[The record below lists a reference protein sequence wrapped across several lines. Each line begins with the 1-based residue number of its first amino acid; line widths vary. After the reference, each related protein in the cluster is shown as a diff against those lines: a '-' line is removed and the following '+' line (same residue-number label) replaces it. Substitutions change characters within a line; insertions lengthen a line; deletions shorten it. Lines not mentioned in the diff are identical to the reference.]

1 MNYLTRRAVVA
12 ALAATTALASP
23 SFAVAQSDDPIT
35 LVVPYGAGGLID
47 GIVRQVADMMSRD
60 LGQPVLV
67 ENKPGAN
74 GIVGAQYVAS
84 ADADGLT
91 YLVGA
96 TGPISLNILLRPNL
110 PYGLDD
116 FTPVAT
122 MLSGPLTV
130 SVPANIGVEKIE
142 DLVTHANDTGRPL
155 RYATL
160 GPGSVTHL
168 FGLMLESELGV
179 EMADVAY
186 RNNPSA
192 LVDLMGGQ
200 AELNFSSP
208 ISLLEHQKSGD
219 LKILAVTT
227 PERMEQFPD
236 IPTTTELGYPNLV
249 SSFWFGL
256 MAPDGSPQEMVDKV
270 AASTEK
276 AMSDPDLQAQMEQVG
291 MIPEPGGPD
300 ALQAQLDSDMK
311 VWGKVVQNNEIVLE

>member
-1 MNYLTRRAVVA
+1 MNYLTRRGAIA
-12 ALAATTALASP
+12 ALAATAAFTP
-23 SFAVAQSDDPIT
+23 TFATAQSSDPIT

-47 GIVRQVADMMSRD
+47 GIVRQVADMMSKD

-84 ADADGLT
+84 ADPDGLT

-122 MLSGPLTV
+122 MLSGPLSV
-130 SVPANIGVEKIE
+130 AVPANIGVEKIE
-142 DLVTHANDTGRPL
+142 DLVTYANDTGKPL

-168 FGLMLESELGV
+168 FGLILESELGV
-179 EMADVAY
+179 DMADVAY
-186 RNNPSA
+186 RNNTSA

-219 LKILAVTT
+219 LKILALTT

-256 MAPDGSPQEMVDKV
+256 MAPDGTPQEMVDKV
-270 AASTEK
+270 SAATEK
-276 AMSDPDLQAQMEQVG
+276 AMNDSELQAQMEKVG

-311 VWGKVVQNNEIVLE
+311 VWGKVVEDNEIVLE

>member
-23 SFAVAQSDDPIT
+23 NFAVAQSDDPIT

-130 SVPANIGVEKIE
+130 AVPANIGVEKIE

-219 LKILAVTT
+219 LKILAITT

-256 MAPDGSPQEMVDKV
+256 MAPDGTPQEMVDKV

>member
-1 MNYLTRRAVVA
+1 MKFNRRAAIA
-12 ALAATTALASP
+12 ALAATAA
-23 SFAVAQSDDPIT
+23 FATPQTVMAQSDDPIT
-35 LVVPYGAGGLID
+35 FVVPYGAGGLID
-47 GIVRQVADMMSRD
+47 GIVRQVADMMTKD

-84 ADADGLT
+84 AKPDGHTMLI
-91 YLVGA
+91 GA
-96 TGPISLNILLRPNL
+96 TGPISLNVLLRPNL
-110 PYGLDD
+110 TFGLDD
-116 FTPVAT
+116 FAPVAT
-122 MLSGPLTV
+122 MLSGPL
-130 SVPANIGVEKIE
+130 SVAVPSKIGVDKIE
-142 DLVTHANDTGRPL
+142 DLVDYANKTGKPL

-168 FGLMLESELGV
+168 FGLTMAKELGV

-186 RNNPSA
+186 RNNSSA
-192 LVDLMGGQ
+192 LVDLIGGQ

-219 LKILAVTT
+219 LKILALTT

-256 MAPDGSPQEMVDKV
+256 MAPAGTPQEMIDRVS
-270 AASTEK
+270 AATEK
-276 AMSDPDLQAQMEQVG
+276 AMSDPDLQAQMLKVG
-291 MIPEPGGPD
+291 MIPEPGGPAD
-300 ALQAQLDSDMK
+300 LQKQLDSDMTF
-311 VWGKVVQNNEIVLE
+311 WGAVVKDNEIVLQ

>member
-1 MNYLTRRAVVA
+1 MTTFTRRAAVA
-12 ALAATTALASP
+12 LLAATALTAP
-23 SFAVAQSDDPIT
+23 HVAAAQDGEPIT

-47 GIVRQVADMMSRD
+47 GIARQVADMMTQD

-84 ADADGLT
+84 SEPDGHTL
-91 YLVGA
+91 LIGA
-96 TGPISLNILLRPNL
+96 TGPISLNVLLRPNL
-110 PYGLDD
+110 PYGLED
-116 FTPVAT
+116 FTPVAP

-130 SVPANIGVEKIE
+130 SVPANIGVDKIE
-142 DLVTHANDTGRPL
+142 DLVSYAEETGKPL

-168 FGLMLESELGV
+168 FGLTLAGELGV

-186 RNNPSA
+186 RNNTSA

-219 LKILAVTT
+219 LKILALTT

-256 MAPDGSPQEMVDKV
+256 LAPTGAPQEMIDRLSD
-270 AASTEK
+270 ATQK
-276 AMSDPDLQAQMEQVG
+276 AMNDPELKAQMIKVG
-291 MIPEPGGPD
+291 MIPEPGGPE
-300 ALQAQLDSDMK
+300 ALQAQLDRDMET
-311 VWGKVVQNNEIVLE
+311 WGKVVKENEIVLD